1 MRRTP
6 NTATTAIKAFSVP
19 AKNNAE
25 LIITKQV
32 RYLYTLHAKEKKN
45 KKKKQSK
52 YNTKLISL
60 PQE

>member
-6 NTATTAIKAFSVP
+6 NTATTAIKAFCVP

-32 RYLYTLHAKEKKN
+32 RYLYTLHAKEK
-45 KKKKQSK
+45 
-52 YNTKLISL
+52 
-60 PQE
+60 